1 MNRNDLRVLSSRPE
15 RPADSVLSVYLETDQ
30 SRHANLNR
38 GFEKQLKDMMA
49 SLRKTIYD
57 SSELE
62 RFRSATRHVED
73 FVSSYQIGARGI
85 VMFFDQ
91 SDGFFWHCEL
101 QAPIQNQARWNRE
114 LFLQPLAAAMDES
127 EPYAVALFGQASVRL
142 FVVSLGEIEELIQ
155 ETFPSRQ
162 VRHIRTVGTEHL
174 GSASQAQRKAD
185 ERIRWNL
192 RHIEGDVD
200 WLIQSKQLNQLLL
213 AGTTQITAEFR
224 KLLPKRLASRVIG
237 SVDIST
243 DASLETVLAAAQPVA
258 QKHERDTELRLVDE
272 VVTEAARK
280 RRTVTGLS
288 STLEA
293 VNQGRVWQLVY
304 SEEFRSPGFE
314 CSKCTALFSLERKSC
329 LYCGAVVRRVADVVE
344 HAIEHALRKGAR
356 IEVVKGEASE
366 SLINAGGIGAFLR
379 ARTAT
384 IQV

>member
-1 MNRNDLRVLSSRPE
+1 MNRNDLRMLSSRPE
-15 RPADSVLSVYLETDQ
+15 RPRNSVLSVYLETDQ

-38 GFEKQLKDMMA
+38 GFEKQLKNMMA
-49 SLRKTIYD
+49 ALPQTIYD

-62 RFRSATRHVED
+62 RFQSATRHVED
-73 FVSSYQIGARGI
+73 FVSSYEIGARGI

-91 SDGFFWHCEL
+91 SDGFFWHDEL
-101 QAPIQNQARWNRE
+101 QVPAKNQARWNRE

-127 EPYAVALFGQASVRL
+127 EPYAVALIGQASLRL
-142 FVVSLGEIEELIQ
+142 FVVSLGEIEELIE

-162 VRHIRTVGTEHL
+162 VRHIRTVGTDHL
-174 GSASQAQRKAD
+174 GSASQVQRKAD

-192 RHIEGDVD
+192 RHIQVDVD
-200 WLIQSKQLNQLLL
+200 WLIQSKQLNRLLL
-213 AGTTQITAEFR
+213 AGTPRITEEFR
-224 KLLPKRLASRVIG
+224 KRLPKRLASRVIG

-243 DASLETVLAAAQPVA
+243 DATLERVLAAVQPVA
-258 QKHERDTELRLVDE
+258 QKHERDSELRLVDQ
-272 VVTEAARK
+272 VVTEAAKNRK
-280 RRTVTGLS
+280 AVTGLS
-288 STLEA
+288 NTLTA

-314 CSKCTALFSLERKSC
+314 CSKCAALFSLERKSC
-329 LYCGAVVRRVADVVE
+329 LYCGAVLRPVADIVE

-384 IQV
+384 IEI